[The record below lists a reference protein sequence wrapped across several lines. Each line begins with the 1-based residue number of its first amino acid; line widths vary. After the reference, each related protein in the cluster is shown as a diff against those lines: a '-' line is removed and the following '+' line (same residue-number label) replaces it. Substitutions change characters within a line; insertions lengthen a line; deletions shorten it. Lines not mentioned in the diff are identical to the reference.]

1 MESTEPVT
9 TQNEKAPQDA
19 ASPISAQGVRGDVL
33 KTMLEQRACATP
45 LPAASLNGPTLTQE
59 QDDRMRVSADADLDP
74 SPYID
79 NPNPPG
85 PPPRHASLPVGLL
98 QLHAFPVCQTGGLHP
113 EGGQRRR
120 LSRAVARQ
128 REGQLQC
135 SL

>member
-1 MESTEPVT
+1 M
-9 TQNEKAPQDA
+9 
-19 ASPISAQGVRGDVL
+19 RGDVL